1 MDMFRSAEET
11 QSRDN
16 VVGNKAD
23 LIVVGAGIVGLA
35 TAWRAHHQG
44 RRVHLIDRANRPV
57 GASIQNFGH
66 ACFTAQADAIQDV
79 AADSRN
85 GWKAAAAE
93 TGLWAAQPGTVV
105 PAVSETEMTVLRQF
119 HDHRGSEQVTLLSAD
134 DTRER
139 LGLTG
144 SRSSGTG
151 DIIGGALL
159 PIDMRVNPREAA
171 PRLAEWLAANGVEF
185 SWNTAVH
192 HVGDGQVDTS
202 RGTLSADEVVVCPGH
217 HVGNTFPD
225 IAERNGLRT
234 CVLTMALIDR
244 PDHIPAD
251 LAMLT
256 GTSLARY
263 DGVAAMPGVPDLR
276 EELLDT
282 KPELVGCIANLMATA
297 LPDGAIPGL
306 NSSGSGIFIGDSHDY
321 AQSPEPFI
329 QQNIADLLMDNASAY
344 LGIAHPVVRQRWQG
358 RYADSPDTNLVL
370 ERPDDR
376 TTVAV
381 VASGIGMTL
390 SFGIATLIT
399 EHRDAPDF

>member
-1 MDMFRSAEET
+1 MFRPAEKT
-11 QSRDN
+11 LSHHN
-16 VVGNKAD
+16 GVGNKAD

-44 RRVHLIDRANRPV
+44 RRVHVIDRTSRPV

-66 ACFTAQADAIQDV
+66 ACFTAQADAIQEV
-79 AADSRN
+79 AADSRD
-85 GWKAAAAE
+85 GWKAAAVE
-93 TGLWAAQPGTVV
+93 TGLWAAQSGTIV
-105 PAVSETEMTVLRQF
+105 PAVSETEMTVLRQLY
-119 HDHRGSEQVTLLSAD
+119 DHRGSEQITLLSAD
-134 DTRER
+134 NTRER

-144 SRSSGTG
+144 FESSGTG

-159 PIDMRVNPREAA
+159 PLDMRVNPREAT
-171 PRLAEWLAANGVEF
+171 PCLAEWLAANGVEF
-185 SWNTAVH
+185 SWDTAVH

-202 RGTLSADEVVVCPGH
+202 RGRFSADEVVVCPGH
-217 HVGNTFPD
+217 HVGDIFPD
-225 IAERNGLRT
+225 IAECNGLRT
-234 CVLTMALIDR
+234 CILTMALIDR

-329 QQNIADLLMDNASAY
+329 QQSIADLLMDNASAY
-344 LGIAHPVVRQRWQG
+344 LGIEQPVVRQRWQG

-370 ERPDDR
+370 EWPDDR